1 MKDPK
6 KLAIVYLV
14 MGALAIVLSL
24 YYMSIDPSGGVLDWI
39 ILGMGVVAM
48 VRGGQQYLQV
58 RAGNKPPEQK

>member
-6 KLAIVYLV
+6 NLAIVYLA
-14 MGALAIVLSL
+14 MGALAIALSL
-24 YYMSIDPSGGVLDWI
+24 YYMTIDRSGGVLDWI

>member
-6 KLAIVYLV
+6 KLAITYLV
-14 MGALAIVLSL
+14 MGALAIAVSL
-24 YYMSIDPSGGVLDWI
+24 YYMSIDPTGGVLDWI

>member
-6 KLAIVYLV
+6 KLAITYLV
-14 MGALAIVLSL
+14 MGALAIAVSL
-24 YYMSIDPSGGVLDWI
+24 YYMSIDPTGGVLDWI

-48 VRGGQQYLQV
+48 FRGGQQYLQV